1 MLQIA
6 EKIQPATEHKLQS
19 VNKYSI
25 CDITAGNQYHWHFY
39 IFIKKDFIQKAI
51 AKSNI
56 HVNKGIKANH
66 TSIKNINQETAEK
79 SYEHSFLFS
88 SHKSKR
94 YCEDQKQIGND
105 GSDGQCLEHG
115 SL

>member
-1 MLQIA
+1 MLQIT

-19 VNKYSI
+19 VYKYSI
-25 CDITAGNQYHWHFY
+25 CDITAGNLYHWHFY

-66 TSIKNINQETAEK
+66 TTIKNINQETAEK

-88 SHKSKR
+88 SHVSK
-94 YCEDQKQIGND
+94 
-105 GSDGQCLEHG
+105 
-115 SL
+115 